1 MLIVYIN
8 VELMKRIKLTIFI
21 IFIVAFIFGCGD
33 DHQKDDYSQYDGVE
47 YSPEKDARIQQYNL
61 EQQRKLAVNRT
72 PCDTLFLKEYVLS
85 NYPHGNYLVNTDKTL
100 SYSIPKPAIVY
111 YKKDRSYMFGV
122 IAKSREGERLIEPK
136 NIVGYDQSFI
146 DLDSTELGT
155 AYFYLTLFRCQ
166 KGYFETVW
174 ESLIPSHGGLNN
186 ITLKNWTFNNIPFIQ
201 VNFHYGRG
209 TGHINYNYFLID
221 GIKNQPHLMMTYKGI
236 NFKRTIAN
244 VNDDDFPDYHE
255 HIYYDLGDR
264 IFSKDS
270 VAFVWNVK
278 DSVYVNSRNKRQ
290 TRPY

>member
-1 MLIVYIN
+1 
-8 VELMKRIKLTIFI
+8 MKRITLTIPIIFI
-21 IFIVAFIFGCGD
+21 ITIIGGCGED
-33 DHQKDDYSQYDGVE
+33 RKEGNNYQLDGVE

-61 EQQRKLAVNRT
+61 EQQKKLASNRT
-72 PCDTLFLKEYVLS
+72 SCDTLSLKEFVLQ
-85 NYPHGNYLVNTDKTL
+85 NYPQGNYLINTDKTL
-100 SYSIPKPAIVY
+100 SYSIPKPAVIY
-111 YKKDRSYMFGV
+111 YKRDRSYIFGV

-166 KGYFETVW
+166 NGNFETVW
-174 ESLIPSHGGLNN
+174 ESLIPSHGGFNN
-186 ITLKNWTFNNIPFIQ
+186 ITLKHWNYKNFLFIE

-221 GIKNQPHLMMTYKGI
+221 GINSQPHLLMTYKGI

-244 VNDDDFPDYHE
+244 VNDDEFPDYYE
-255 HIYYDLGDR
+255 HLYYDLGDR

-270 VAFVWNVK
+270 VAFVWNAK

>member
-1 MLIVYIN
+1 MN
-8 VELMKRIKLTIFI
+8 VELMKRIKLTIPL
-21 IFIVAFIFGCGD
+21 IFILIIIGGCAED
-33 DHQKDDYSQYDGVE
+33 RKKDNNNQLDSAE
-47 YSPEKDARIQQYNL
+47 YSLEKDARIQQYNL
-61 EQQRKLAVNRT
+61 EQQKKLAGQRT
-72 PCDTLFLKEYVLS
+72 SCDTLSLKEFVLN
-85 NYPHGNYLVNTDKTL
+85 NYPQGNYLVNTDKTL
-100 SYSIPKPAIVY
+100 SYSIPKTALLY
-111 YKKDRSYMFGV
+111 YRKDRSYIFGI
-122 IAKSREGERLIEPK
+122 IAKSREGERLIELK

-155 AYFYLTLFRCQ
+155 AYFYLTLFRCLNG
-166 KGYFETVW
+166 KFETVW
-174 ESLIPSHGGLNN
+174 ESLIPSHGGFNN
-186 ITLKNWTFNNIPFIQ
+186 ITMKNWNYKNIPFIE

-221 GIKNQPHLMMTYKGI
+221 GINNRPHLLMSYEGI
-236 NFKRTIAN
+236 NFKRTISN
-244 VNDDDFPDYHE
+244 VNSDEFPDYYE

>member
-1 MLIVYIN
+1 
-8 VELMKRIKLTIFI
+8 MKRIKLTIPI
-21 IFIVAFIFGCGD
+21 IFFLTIVGGCGENRKEID
-33 DHQKDDYSQYDGVE
+33 INQLDGVE

-61 EQQRKLAVNRT
+61 DQQKKLAGNRT
-72 PCDTLFLKEYVLS
+72 LCDTLSLKEFVIE
-85 NYPHGNYLVNTDKTL
+85 NYPQGNYLVNTDKTL
-100 SYSIPKPAIVY
+100 NYSIPKTAVVY
-111 YKKDRSYMFGV
+111 YRRDRSYIFGV

-166 KGYFETVW
+166 NGIFETVW
-174 ESLIPSHGGLNN
+174 ESLIPSHGGFNN
-186 ITLKNWTFNNIPFIQ
+186 ITLKNWNYKNTLFIE

-221 GIKNQPHLMMTYKGI
+221 GINKLPHLLMTYEGI

-244 VNDDDFPDYHE
+244 VNSDEIPDYYE
-255 HIYYDLGDR
+255 YIYYDLGDR

-270 VAFVWNVK
+270 VAFVWRVK
-278 DSVYVNSRNKRQ
+278 DSVYVNTRNKRQ